1 MATILLNTVTI
12 AMETTSLSTTHSLLF
27 VATDNIFLGIY
38 ILEFILKVQPCSKLG
53 MPSNKR
59 VILFSRYS

>member
-27 VATDNIFLGIY
+27 IITDNIFLGIY
-38 ILEFILKVQPCSKLG
+38 ILEFILKV
-53 MPSNKR
+53 
-59 VILFSRYS
+59 